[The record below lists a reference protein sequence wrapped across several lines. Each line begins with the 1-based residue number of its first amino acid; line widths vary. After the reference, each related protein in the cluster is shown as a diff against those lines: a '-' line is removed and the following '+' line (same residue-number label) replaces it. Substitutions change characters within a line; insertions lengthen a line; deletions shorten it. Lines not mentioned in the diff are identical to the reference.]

1 MSAMDSTN
9 TREKVGTIDMITS
22 QNEGSDDDNSS
33 GHVDK
38 RSDKNDSLNV
48 SDFYN
53 LKSYERIERMYM
65 ILKSENPNIDFDPS
79 EIVQNFKSYEDM
91 YFALIDEE
99 NLFNAFYHLCA
110 KKYFLNLDFLY
121 EESVSDGSESDSDTT
136 SDTGQTFMITNLSLI
151 FDVPFDSRPYILD
164 FNIEYLKNNK
174 VESIKEPGKIKEE
187 IVKKGDEYK
196 NSKNLS
202 EKTLLVIYY
211 LNNPKDNEIL
221 LYQRTPKK
229 TSNNGEESLSL
240 NSKTLPDEF
249 FTIKQRDKLS
259 FNFQSEISLQ
269 VVYRFIDVDLKE
281 FCEYITIPEVEQ
293 FMNKYNIEKKDALKI
308 YISMIY
314 ICFFENPSFGIND
327 IENYIEPDK
336 IINFYNGFCYFFGD
350 REKKDYV
357 PIDFCNKYLPLNPLP
372 FNITLLDN
380 RPIETYATSN
390 SDPTAEFKFFCE
402 KYKNIWTFEGDFK
415 EIEESEKAQVF
426 TMLCARHVEKLSKNA
441 QDNFISWCKELN
453 EKEIMTRVEKE
464 IFDDVCNFY
473 YRNTTD
479 TRSFPNT
486 FAKKVQNSL
495 FCTTYKKMQNFS
507 SFKRP
512 WSFKQA
518 LEIEVKNNNWLKSK
532 RLPNLKNLKNLHQLF
547 FAMEDN
553 NVKLIK
559 NSQPYWDTNCS
570 YMKDNPGDF
579 YYEIYL
585 KTTGHSI
592 IAYNLTYSKCILD
605 KKNNRRNIQYA
616 GLIPIDSFKTPNSYI
631 NKIAVKSIKDLWFL
645 EYIDQKIK
653 GYDISPKSQ
662 EKLDELVEKYDLY
675 KYSEN
680 IVYNYILEDVLNEQ
694 GQVKDN
700 AQELITER
708 ENEIK
713 HTFCDIIF
721 KQNNQTKHQ
730 NIITDLNLNYD
741 TYITEELK
749 RINEKL
755 KPFA

>member
-1 MSAMDSTN
+1 MILSISID
-9 TREKVGTIDMITS
+9 EKSKCYEKINFLM
-22 QNEGSDDDNSS
+22 
-33 GHVDK
+33 
-38 RSDKNDSLNV
+38 SDKGKTDIIKKL
-48 SDFYN
+48 
-53 LKSYERIERMYM
+53 
-65 ILKSENPNIDFDPS
+65 
-79 EIVQNFKSYEDM
+79 KSYEDM
-91 YFALIDEE
+91 YSGLIEE
-99 NLFNAFYHLCA
+99 EILWKAFFTTC
-110 KKYFLNLDFLY
+110 KKMIDPKYINQI
-121 EESVSDGSESDSDTT
+121 EIKGKDSN
-136 SDTGQTFMITNLSLI
+136 QPYITNLSLI
-151 FDVPFDSRPYILD
+151 FDIPFDSRPYILD
-164 FNIEYLKNNK
+164 FNIEYLKNNE
-174 VESIKEPGKIKEE
+174 VESIKKAEKIKEE
-187 IVKKGDEYK
+187 IVRRENKYNEQEYE
-196 NSKNLS
+196 NFS
-202 EKTLLVIYY
+202 EKTLLAIYY
-211 LNNPKDNEIL
+211 LNNPEDNEIL
-221 LYQRTPKK
+221 LYQRTPEKNP
-229 TSNNGEESLSL
+229 NNGKNSLSL
-240 NSKTLPDEF
+240 NSKTLPDGFSGIIEQ
-249 FTIKQRDKLS
+249 KDELKDR
-259 FNFQSEISLQ
+259 FNSENLQLMYSL
-269 VVYRFIDVDLKE
+269 IDVNLNN
-281 FCEYITIPEVEQ
+281 FCSHFESDQVNTLSEYL
-293 FMNKYNIEKKDALKI
+293 NICIEDALEI
-308 YISMIY
+308 YISMVHIFLQKP
-314 ICFFENPSFGIND
+314 ILGINN
-327 IENYIEPDK
+327 IVKYVEPSK
-336 IINFYNGFCYFFGD
+336 IINFYNGFCYFLGD
-350 REKKDYV
+350 GIKKDSV

-570 YMKDNPGDF
+570 YMKNNPGDF

-616 GLIPIDSFKTPNSYI
+616 GLIPIYSFETSSSNI
-631 NKIAVKSIKDLWFL
+631 NKIAIKSIKDLWFL

-653 GYDISPKSQ
+653 GYDIRPKFQETLNLLVQ
-662 EKLDELVEKYDLY
+662 EKNLY

-694 GQVKDN
+694 GQVKEN
-700 AQELITER
+700 AQELIERR
-708 ENEIK
+708 ENKIK
-713 HTFCDIIF
+713 DVFCDIIF
-721 KQNNQTKHQ
+721 KQDNQSKRQ
-730 NIITDLNLNYD
+730 NIITDLNLDYNKYL
-741 TYITEELK
+741 EEEEK
-749 RINEKL
+749 RIDEILNQLTKQKLQNEK
-755 KPFA
+755 